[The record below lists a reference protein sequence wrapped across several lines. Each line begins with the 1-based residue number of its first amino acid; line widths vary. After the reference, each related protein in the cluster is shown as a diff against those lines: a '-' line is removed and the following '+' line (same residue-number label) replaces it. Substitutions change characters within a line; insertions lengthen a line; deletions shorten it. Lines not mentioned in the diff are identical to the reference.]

1 MVRASAQE
9 AVDWASVSR
18 AGYGGYCLQF
28 TRNAWDVASYY
39 GSARDAWNGA
49 KYKHPTSS
57 TSGVAYGAP
66 LFMDK
71 STSTYGHVAVYVGSG
86 KMATTDSQKTYT
98 YITPVQN
105 WLNAGYHLLGWTED
119 LNGVKLPIGSG
130 GGGGG
135 GSLATDGMWGPAT
148 TKALQK
154 LAGHSQDGKVSGQ
167 NEEYKGPNPG
177 LQSSTFQWVTPSQAG
192 GSQIIAWIQG
202 QVGVGTDGR
211 IGPNTIKAM
220 QRHYG
225 TTQDGIVS
233 APSSMVTAMQKALNA
248 GKF

>member
-1 MVRASAQE
+1 MVRATAQE

-28 TRNAWDVASYY
+28 TRNAWDVPSYY
-39 GSARDAWNGA
+39 SSARDAWNGA
-49 KYKHPTSS
+49 KHKHPTSS

-71 STSTYGHVAVYVGSG
+71 STSTYGHVAVYVGDG

-119 LNGVKLPIGSG
+119 LNGVKLPIGGSSG
-130 GGGGG
+130 G
-135 GSLATDGMWGPAT
+135 LATDGLWGPST

-154 LAGHSQDGKVSGQ
+154 HAGHSQDGKVSGQ
-167 NEEYKGPNPG
+167 NAAYEAENPG
-177 LQSSTFQWVTPSQAG
+177 LQPSTFQWVSAAQAG

-202 QVGVGTDGR
+202 QVGVESDGR

-225 TTQDGIVS
+225 TAQDGKVS
-233 APSSMVTAMQKALNA
+233 APSQMVTAMQKALNA